1 MIACPTNMPVTT
13 PVELFTVAVVGA
25 LLVQVPPE
33 GVELSV
39 VVADTFTAV
48 VPVIAETAGADGA
61 TVIVV
66 LMVPLQPVLV
76 PVTV

>member
-33 GVELSV
+33 GVALKV
-39 VVADTFTAV
+39 VVPATFTAI
-48 VPVIAETAGADGA
+48 VPVIAETAGTDDT
-61 TVIVV
+61 TVINAVSKP
-66 LMVPLQPVLV
+66 PLAV
-76 PVTV
+76 